1 MAPSRQSAQVVAA
14 VKEFAEGINRD
25 GLGEDKNHHG
35 ITLIIA
41 DKNELEAIDV
51 DGEPKFIT
59 FDEEVN
65 FFAGKNYN
73 VLSLTKN
80 QKRAICDSALN
91 VSKMMIA
98 RGFSSTF
105 KMWTVCLLL
114 LHRASVCLQLSAC

>member
-14 VKEFAEGINRD
+14 VKEFAEGINRE
-25 GLGEDKNHHG
+25 GLGENKNHHG

-41 DKNELEAIDV
+41 DKNQLEANDA
-51 DGEPKFIT
+51 DGHPKFIL

-65 FFAGKNYN
+65 FFEGKNYN
-73 VLSLTKN
+73 VLTLTKN

-114 LHRASVCLQLSAC
+114 HRASVCLQLSAC